1 MEQAI
6 FIGSLNMENVQ
17 TVKYTVQLHA
27 VQTNL
32 QQPNTCNLY
41 VFILLISFES
51 LHYEQH
57 DKRDGKFMD
66 NMDEEIGKTVH
77 IVNHVRHLIA
87 QVE

>member
-1 MEQAI
+1 M
-6 FIGSLNMENVQ
+6 SLS
-17 TVKYTVQLHA
+17 
-27 VQTNL
+27 
-32 QQPNTCNLY
+32 
-41 VFILLISFES
+41 ISFES

-77 IVNHVRHLIA
+77 IVNHVWHLIA